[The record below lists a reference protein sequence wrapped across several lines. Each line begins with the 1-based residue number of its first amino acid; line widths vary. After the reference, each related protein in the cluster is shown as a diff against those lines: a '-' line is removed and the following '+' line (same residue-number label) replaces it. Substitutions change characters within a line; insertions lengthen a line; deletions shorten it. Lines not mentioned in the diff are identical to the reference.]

1 MSFIKHEQQLR
12 TQEQQNSIAKIL
24 EKVDKESS
32 RSTKCGI
39 VDLMKE
45 KISQSGITRKWASRE
60 LSQLNN
66 FKSFDGIHPFHSN
79 WVVPLRVG
87 TVGN

>member
-45 KISQSGITRKWASRE
+45 EISQSGI
-60 LSQLNN
+60 
-66 FKSFDGIHPFHSN
+66 
-79 WVVPLRVG
+79 
-87 TVGN
+87 